1 MTLINISVITGIEPF
16 QKGVKNHNYMNRIWN
31 SIVGKLWATILLL
44 VSFVLF
50 IVTALLLEFLDDFH
64 TQQAED
70 SLGREATTIGKVV
83 NDHESQTSMNLII
96 DDILDDETNA
106 MIVDPNG
113 QVTHS
118 FHKGLNKERI
128 ESKVLYESMFYTAE
142 KNNNLVVKEMILP
155 SINEENVMEQYL
167 VLSYPLEKGEQ
178 LGSSV
183 IIYQSLEAI
192 HRTTESTTQIV
203 FLSAFIA
210 FILTTFFAFFLS
222 TRITSPLRGLRQA
235 AFELSK
241 GNFDTRLPVMQN
253 DEIGQLATAFNQMG
267 RQLKYHVELINQ
279 DKEQLSSILT
289 SMTDAVVTFN
299 RDYTIL
305 LSNPQAER
313 LLQNWY
319 FKNGAQEG
327 NHHIPPAIFHMLEHV
342 ISFAEEVEDEL
353 ELGGQFYGISIS
365 PLYSGNSIRG
375 AVAVLRDMTDQHKL
389 EKLRSDFIANVS
401 HELRTPISMLQGY
414 SEAIIDGVITSD
426 EERDEMVQIIH
437 DESKRMGRLVTDLL
451 DLARMESGHM
461 RLYKDD
467 LSMIPFLDRIVN
479 KFLQV
484 AREANVDLSFDFP
497 EDTELISNVDED
509 RMEQVFTNLIDNAIR
524 HTPDGGS
531 VRLGIQKKIDMIDI
545 KVTDTGVGIPEE
557 DLPYIF
563 ERFYKA
569 DKARTRGKGGTG
581 LGLAIAK
588 SIIDSH
594 GGLIVATL
602 GEIEGTIFSCTLP
615 LKKM

>member
-1 MTLINISVITGIEPF
+1 
-16 QKGVKNHNYMNRIWN
+16 MNRIWN

-50 IVTALLLEFLDDFH
+50 IVTALLLEFLDNFH
-64 TQQAED
+64 TNQAED
-70 SLGREATTIGKVV
+70 SLRREAAIIGKLVL
-83 NDHESQTSMNLII
+83 DHEDESSLQVII
-96 DDILDDETNA
+96 NDILDNETNA
-106 MIVDPNG
+106 MIIGEDEEVKY
-113 QVTHS
+113 S
-118 FHKGLNKERI
+118 FHRGLNQERI
-128 ESKVLYESMFYTAE
+128 EKKILNDTTLFPPMRQQSPVL
-142 KNNNLVVKEMILP
+142 KEMIMP
-155 SINEENVMEQYL
+155 SITEEGVMEQFI
-167 VLSYPLEKGEQ
+167 
-178 LGSSV
+178 V
-183 IIYQSLEAI
+183 IAHPFAADSDMQGTVVIYQSLEAI
-192 HRTTESTTQIV
+192 HRTTKRTTHIV

-210 FILTTFFAFFLS
+210 FILTTIFAFFLS
-222 TRITSPLRGLRQA
+222 TRITSPLRDMKRA

-241 GNFDTRLPVMQN
+241 GNFDTRLPVLSN

-267 RQLKYHVELINQ
+267 RQLKYHVELISQ

-289 SMTDAVVTFN
+289 SMTDAVITFN

-319 FKNGAQEG
+319 FKNGAKEDR
-327 NHHIPPAIFHMLEHV
+327 NPIPPEIFHMLEHV
-342 ISFAEEVEDEL
+342 ITFAEEVEDEL
-353 ELGGQFYGISIS
+353 ELGGQFYAISIS

-414 SEAIIDGVITSD
+414 SEAIIDGVTAND
-426 EERDEMVQIIH
+426 EERNEMIQIIH

-461 RLYKDD
+461 RLYKED
-467 LSMIPFLDRIVN
+467 LSVIPFLGRIVN
-479 KFLQV
+479 KFMQV
-484 AREANVDLSFDFP
+484 ARDAHVELAYEFP
-497 EDTELISNVDED
+497 EAEQIMMHVDED
-509 RMEQVFTNLIDNAIR
+509 RLEQVFTNLIDNAIR
-524 HTPDGGS
+524 HTQEGGH
-531 VRLGIQKKIDMIDI
+531 VTLRVEKYTDAVEIN
-545 KVTDTGVGIPEE
+545 VTDTGVGIPEE

-588 SIIDSH
+588 NIIDSH
-594 GGLIVATL
+594 GGTITAAR
-602 GEIEGTIFSCTLP
+602 GEACGTKFSCILP
-615 LKKM
+615 LKKL

>member
-1 MTLINISVITGIEPF
+1 
-16 QKGVKNHNYMNRIWN
+16 
-31 SIVGKLWATILLL
+31 
-44 VSFVLF
+44 
-50 IVTALLLEFLDDFH
+50 
-64 TQQAED
+64 
-70 SLGREATTIGKVV
+70 
-83 NDHESQTSMNLII
+83 
-96 DDILDDETNA
+96 
-106 MIVDPNG
+106 
-113 QVTHS
+113 
-118 FHKGLNKERI
+118 
-128 ESKVLYESMFYTAE
+128 
-142 KNNNLVVKEMILP
+142 
-155 SINEENVMEQYL
+155 MEQYL

-183 IIYQSLEAI
+183 IIYQSLEAV
-192 HRTTESTTQIV
+192 HRTTESTTRIV

-289 SMTDAVVTFN
+289 SMTDAVITFN

-375 AVAVLRDMTDQHKL
+375 AVAV
-389 EKLRSDFIANVS
+389 
-401 HELRTPISMLQGY
+401 Y
-414 SEAIIDGVITSD
+414 VI
-426 EERDEMVQIIH
+426 
-437 DESKRMGRLVTDLL
+437 
-451 DLARMESGHM
+451 
-461 RLYKDD
+461 
-467 LSMIPFLDRIVN
+467 
-479 KFLQV
+479 
-484 AREANVDLSFDFP
+484 
-497 EDTELISNVDED
+497 
-509 RMEQVFTNLIDNAIR
+509 
-524 HTPDGGS
+524 
-531 VRLGIQKKIDMIDI
+531 
-545 KVTDTGVGIPEE
+545 
-557 DLPYIF
+557 
-563 ERFYKA
+563 
-569 DKARTRGKGGTG
+569 
-581 LGLAIAK
+581 
-588 SIIDSH
+588 
-594 GGLIVATL
+594 
-602 GEIEGTIFSCTLP
+602 
-615 LKKM
+615 

>member
-1 MTLINISVITGIEPF
+1 
-16 QKGVKNHNYMNRIWN
+16 MNRIWN

-50 IVTALLLEFLDDFH
+50 IVTVLLLEFLDNFH

-70 SLGREATTIGKVV
+70 ILRREATTIGKIVE
-83 NDHESQTSMNLII
+83 DHDSESSMQLII
-96 DDILDDETNA
+96 HDILDRETNA
-106 MIVDPNG
+106 IIVGSDRE
-113 QVTHS
+113 VMYS

-128 ESKVLYESMFYTAE
+128 ENKILNETIFPFDQQLDTQ
-142 KNNNLVVKEMILP
+142 VVKEMILP
-155 SINEENVMEQYL
+155 SNTVDNVMEQYL
-167 VLSYPLEKGEQ
+167 VLSNPFENENELAGT
-178 LGSSV
+178 V
-183 IIYQSLEAI
+183 IIYQSLDAV
-192 HRTTESTTQIV
+192 HRTTKRTTHIV

-222 TRITSPLRGLRQA
+222 TRITLPLRSLKQA
-235 AFELSK
+235 AFDLSK
-241 GNFDTRLPVMQN
+241 GNFDTRLPVSQN

-289 SMTDAVVTFN
+289 SMTDAVITFN

-319 FKNGAQEG
+319 FNNGAQQG

-414 SEAIIDGVITSD
+414 SEAIIDGVTTSD

-437 DESKRMGRLVTDLL
+437 EESKRMGRLVTDLL

-461 RLYKDD
+461 RLYRED
-467 LSMIPFLDRIVN
+467 LSMIPFLGRIVN
-479 KFLQV
+479 KFMQV

-497 EDTELISNVDED
+497 EDKELIANVDED

-531 VRLGIQKKIDMIDI
+531 VSLSIEKYMDMIEM
-545 KVTDTGVGIPEE
+545 KVADTGVGIPEE

-594 GGLIVATL
+594 GGRISAKR
-602 GEIEGTIFSCTLP
+602 GDSEGTIFSCTLP
-615 LKKM
+615 LKNM

>member
-1 MTLINISVITGIEPF
+1 
-16 QKGVKNHNYMNRIWN
+16 MNRIWN

-50 IVTALLLEFLDDFH
+50 IITVLLLEFLDDFH
-64 TQQAED
+64 TKQAED
-70 SLGREATTIGKVV
+70 SLRRDATTIGKIVL
-83 NDHESQTSMNLII
+83 DHESESSMQLII
-96 DDILDDETNA
+96 EDILDDETSA
-106 MIVDPNG
+106 VIVGRDG
-113 QVTHS
+113 EVIHS
-118 FHKGLNKERI
+118 FHKGLNRETI
-128 ESKVLYESMFYTAE
+128 ESKILSDSVLSSNDKSTSQI
-142 KNNNLVVKEMILP
+142 VKEMILP
-155 SINEENVMEQYL
+155 SVTEDSVMEQYL
-167 VLSYPLEKGEQ
+167 VLAYPFETEQ
-178 LGSSV
+178 KIAGSV

-192 HRTTESTTQIV
+192 HRTTRRTTNIV

-210 FILTTFFAFFLS
+210 FILTTIFAFFLS

-241 GNFDTRLPVMQN
+241 GNFDTRLPVLQN

-267 RQLKYHVELINQ
+267 KQLKYHVELINQ
-279 DKEQLSSILT
+279 EKEQLSSILT
-289 SMTDAVVTFN
+289 SMTDAVITFN

-319 FKNGAQEG
+319 FKSGAVEG
-327 NHHIPPAIFHMLEHV
+327 TDPIPPEIFHMLEHV
-342 ISFAEEVEDEL
+342 ITFAEEVEDEL
-353 ELGGQFYGISIS
+353 ELGGRFYGISIS

-389 EKLRSDFIANVS
+389 DKLRSDFIANVS

-414 SEAIIDGVITSD
+414 SEAILDGVTTND
-426 EERDEMVQIIH
+426 EERNEMVQIIH

-467 LSMIPFLDRIVN
+467 VSMIPFLSRIVN
-479 KFLQV
+479 KFMQV
-484 AREANVDLSFDFP
+484 ARDAHVELLYTPSK
-497 EDTELISNVDED
+497 DTEIITHVDED
-509 RMEQVFTNLIDNAIR
+509 RIEQVFTNLIDNAIR
-524 HTPDGGS
+524 HTADGGKVTLS
-531 VRLGIQKKIDMIDI
+531 VERYRETIEIR
-545 KVTDTGVGIPEE
+545 VTDTGVGIPED
-557 DLPYIF
+557 DLPFIF

-588 SIIDSH
+588 NIIDSH
-594 GGLIVATL
+594 SGTITAKRGD
-602 GEIEGTIFSCTLP
+602 EKGTIFSCTLP
-615 LKKM
+615 IKKM